1 MTITGSITTEGKIT
15 FVEKKSLPVN
25 DPDKMA
31 GKRPTPASFRS
42 FRSFQIMFT
51 DVQPT
56 SAGLDLGS
64 SELRASVLTTSPL
77 IFNVCERMT

>member
-15 FVEKKSLPVN
+15 FVVKKSLPVN

-31 GKRPTPASFRS
+31 GKRPTPAS